1 MFKKTSISQMAQ
13 PINRLIIKD
22 LSAEL
27 VELSEN
33 DLQQL
38 IGGIAIWHRKISAAV
53 IACCMGIKRLKPL
66 RIISATL
73 TSGEV

>member
-1 MFKKTSISQMAQ
+1 MDKKKLIPPTKQ
-13 PINRLIIKD
+13 PFHHLTIQD

-38 IGGIAIWHRKISAAV
+38 IGGIAIDRFICGEIVYGYRLGSPWVRPEDRHRESI
-53 IACCMGIKRLKPL
+53 
-66 RIISATL
+66 
-73 TSGEV
+73 

>member
-38 IGGIAIWHRKISAAV
+38 IGGIAI
-53 IACCMGIKRLKPL
+53 
-66 RIISATL
+66 
-73 TSGEV
+73 

>member
-1 MFKKTSISQMAQ
+1 MAKKNSLSQMAQ

-38 IGGIAIWHRKISAAV
+38 IGGIAIERLICGE
-53 IACCMGIKRLKPL
+53 IARSYRLG
-66 RIISATL
+66 
-73 TSGEV
+73 SGWVQPQDRPRESI

>member
-1 MFKKTSISQMAQ
+1 MAKKRFISQMAQ
-13 PINRLIIKD
+13 PINCLIIKD

-38 IGGIAIWHRKISAAV
+38 IGGIAIDRFICGQIV
-53 IACCMGIKRLKPL
+53 YGYRLGSPWV
-66 RIISATL
+66 RPEDRPRESI
-73 TSGEV
+73 